1 MHQLIRKHYP
11 DLINEFWNSDQWF
24 KRFCCR
30 FKVSLRRK
38 TQPAQ
43 RSQQKQKL
51 FLANFTNIYCELDK
65 ERSIN
70 LQILLTWIKQD
81 HHLQLM
87 MTKLMKQIILKMH
100 GGSQVNHER
109 HRFRRWYS
117 TY

>member
-1 MHQLIRKHYP
+1 MHQLIREHYP

-24 KRFCCR
+24 ARFCCR

-51 FLANFTNIYCELDK
+51 FLANSTNIYCELDK

-70 LQILLTWIKQD
+70 LHILLTWIKQD